1 MRPLPHRG
9 GLKNFSGGI
18 FWLTP
23 LRSPT
28 VFKRAR
34 GVGVALAVVLL
45 LFFSFQRKSIFAGF
59 VSSFKYRR
67 RTILKGM
74 KNK

>member
-1 MRPLPHRG
+1 MHPLPHRG
-9 GLKNFSGGI
+9 GLRKFSGGI
-18 FWLTP
+18 FWICP

-28 VFKRAR
+28 VFRRAH
-34 GVGVALAVVLL
+34 GGGVALAVVLL

-67 RTILKGM
+67 RTVLKGIE
-74 KNK
+74 NK